1 MSTQNTQGA
10 AMWKTL
16 LQQKAST
23 QVKWMVIVMI
33 VIIIIATVMYIYT
46 KTTYKDTR
54 CNIIKDVYT
63 DMGKVSSINVED
75 PNYKGFL
82 LRDYYVKTAYNCCAI
97 GDFKNTFVDVC
108 GLKNVIKQGVRV
120 LDFAIYSVNNK
131 PVIAVSSIP
140 CDHTVNEPQC
150 FLIKESYNYVEF
162 DKAMQIVASYAY
174 AGDTC
179 PNPNDPLFLNFRIM
193 SKNNSIYDSM
203 TETLKNTLG
212 DHLLGKEYSY
222 ENNGKSLAFEPI
234 FKFINKA
241 VIIVDKANPYFEGT
255 KLEELVNIG
264 SNSVFMRSLTESEVK
279 YTPDFNEL
287 KQYNKKNMTIELP
300 DTSAVDKN
308 PSAALGMKYG
318 VQMIGMCY
326 QNYDSNLEFYEEFF
340 ATAGHAFVLKPEAL
354 RYVEVTIAEP
364 VKQNPELSY
373 APRVTQSSYYNF
385 TV

>member
-1 MSTQNTQGA
+1 MSTQNSQGA

-33 VIIIIATVMYIYT
+33 FIIITATIMYIYS
-46 KTTYKDTR
+46 KSTYKDTH

-63 DMGKVSSINVED
+63 DMGKVSSINLND
-75 PNYKGFL
+75 PKFKGFL
-82 LRDYYVKTAYNCCAI
+82 LRDFYIKTAYNCCAV

-140 CDHTVNEPQC
+140 CDHTVDEPQC

-179 PNPNDPLFLNFRIM
+179 PNPNDPLILNFRIM
-193 SKNNSIYDSM
+193 SKNSSIYDSM
-203 TETLKNTLG
+203 TETLKNKLG

-234 FKFINKA
+234 FKFVNKA
-241 VIIVDKANPYFEGT
+241 IIIVDKANPYFEGT

-287 KQYNKKNMTIELP
+287 KQYNKKNITLELP
-300 DTSAVDKN
+300 DVSSNDKN

-326 QNYDSNLEFYEEFF
+326 QNYDSNLEFYETFF
-340 ATAGHAFVLKPEAL
+340 ANAGYAFVLKPEAL

-373 APRVTQSSYYNF
+373 APRATKSSYYSF

>member
-23 QVKWMVIVMI
+23 QVKWLVIVMI
-33 VIIIIATVMYIYT
+33 IIIITATIMYIYSKSSYT
-46 KTTYKDTR
+46 DTH
-54 CNIIKDVYT
+54 CQLIKDVYT
-63 DMGKVSSINVED
+63 DMGKVSSINLED
-75 PNYKGFL
+75 ANFKGFL
-82 LRDYYVKTAYNCCAI
+82 LRDFYIKTAYNCCAI

-108 GLKNVIKQGVRV
+108 GLKNVIRQGVRC
-120 LDFAIYSVNNK
+120 LDFAVYSVNDK

-140 CDHTVNEPQC
+140 CDYTVLEPQC

-162 DKAMQIVASYAY
+162 DKAMQVVASYAY

-179 PNPNDPLFLNFRIM
+179 PNPNDPLILNFRIM
-193 SKNNSIYDSM
+193 SKNDKIYDSM
-203 TETLKNTLG
+203 TETLKNKLG
-212 DHLLGKEYSY
+212 DHLLGKSFSY
-222 ENNGKSLAFEPI
+222 ENNGRSLAFEPI
-234 FKFINKA
+234 SKFVNKA
-241 VIIVDKANPYFEGT
+241 IIIVDKSNPYFEGT

-287 KQYNKKNMTIELP
+287 KQYNKKNMTMELP
-300 DTSAVDKN
+300 DVSASNTN

-326 QNYDSNLEFYEEFF
+326 QNYDSKLEFYEEFF
-340 ATAGHAFVLKPEAL
+340 ATAGYAFVLKPEAL
-354 RYVEVTIAEP
+354 RYVEVTIAP
-364 VKQNPELSY
+364 PTKQNPELSY
-373 APRVTQSSYYNF
+373 APRVTKSSYYDF

>member
-1 MSTQNTQGA
+1 
-10 AMWKTL
+10 MWKTL
-16 LQQKAST
+16 LQQNAST

-33 VIIIIATVMYIYT
+33 VVIIIATVMYIYT
-46 KTTYKDTR
+46 KTTYKDTH

-63 DMGKVSSINVED
+63 DMGKVSSINLDD
-75 PNYKGFL
+75 PNFKGFL
-82 LRDYYVKTAYNCCAI
+82 LRDFYIKTAYNCCGI

-108 GLKNVIKQGVRV
+108 ALKNVIKQGVRV

-179 PNPNDPLFLNFRIM
+179 PNPNDPLILNFRIM

-203 TETLKNTLG
+203 TETLKNKLG

-234 FKFINKA
+234 FKFVNKA
-241 VIIVDKANPYFEGT
+241 IIIVDKANPYFEGT

-326 QNYDSNLEFYEEFF
+326 QNYDANLQFYEEFF
-340 ATAGHAFVLKPEAL
+340 ATAGHAFVLKPETL

>member
-1 MSTQNTQGA
+1 MSTQNIQDPN
-10 AMWKTL
+10 MWKTML
-16 LQQKAST
+16 AANAST
-23 QVKWMVIVMI
+23 QVKWTVIVM
-33 VIIIIATVMYIYT
+33 VLMIIIGTIFYIYS
-46 KTTYKDTR
+46 KSTYKDTH
-54 CNIIKDVYT
+54 CATIKDVYT
-63 DMGKVSSINVED
+63 DMGKVSSINLD
-75 PNYKGFL
+75 DANFKGFL

-97 GDFKNTFVDVC
+97 GNFKNTFVDVC
-108 GLKNVIKQGVRV
+108 GLKNVIRQGVRV
-120 LDFAIYSVNNK
+120 LDFAIYSVNDK

-140 CDHTVNEPQC
+140 CDYTQDMPQC

-162 DKAMQIVASYAY
+162 DKAMQIVSSYAY

-193 SKNNSIYDSM
+193 SKNNNIYDSM
-203 TETLKNTLG
+203 TAVLKDKFG
-212 DHLLGKEYSY
+212 QHLLGKEYSY

-234 FKFINKA
+234 SKFVNKTI
-241 VIIVDKANPYFEGT
+241 IIVDKANPYFEGT

-287 KQYNKKNMTIELP
+287 KRYNKKNMTIELP
-300 DTSAVDKN
+300 DVSVNDKN

-326 QNYDSNLEFYEEFF
+326 QNYDSKLEFYEEFF
-340 ATAGHAFVLKPEAL
+340 ATAGYAFVLKPEAL
-354 RYVEVTIAEP
+354 RYVEVTIAAP

-373 APRVTQSSYYNF
+373 APRVTKSSYYDF

>member
-1 MSTQNTQGA
+1 MSTQNIQDPN
-10 AMWKTL
+10 MWKTML
-16 LQQKAST
+16 AANAST
-23 QVKWMVIVMI
+23 QVKWTVIIMVIM
-33 VIIIIATVMYIYT
+33 IIIGTIFYIYS
-46 KTTYKDTR
+46 KSTYKDTH
-54 CNIIKDVYT
+54 CDIIKDVYT
-63 DMGKVSSINVED
+63 DMGKVSSINLND
-75 PNYKGFL
+75 ANFKGFL
-82 LRDYYVKTAYNCCAI
+82 LRDYYVKSAYNCCAI
-97 GDFKNTFVDVC
+97 GNFKNTFVDVC
-108 GLKNVIKQGVRV
+108 GLKNVIRQGVRV
-120 LDFAIYSVNNK
+120 LDFAIYSVNDK

-140 CDHTVNEPQC
+140 CDYTQDMPQC

-193 SKNNSIYDSM
+193 SKNSNIYDSM
-203 TETLKNTLG
+203 TATLKNKFG

-234 FKFINKA
+234 SKFVNKTI
-241 VIIVDKANPYFEGT
+241 IIVDKANPYFEGT

-287 KQYNKKNMTIELP
+287 KRYNKKNMTIELP
-300 DTSAVDKN
+300 DVSVNDKN
-308 PSAALGMKYG
+308 PSAALAMKYG
-318 VQMIGMCY
+318 VQMIAMCY
-326 QNYDSNLEFYEEFF
+326 QNYDSNLEFYEDFF
-340 ATAGHAFVLKPEAL
+340 ANAGYAFVLKPESL

-364 VKQNPELSY
+364 VKQNPKLSY
-373 APRVTQSSYYNF
+373 APRVTKSSYYDF